1 MYKRQAFAL
10 VPPDGFALG
19 PGDGLPQ
26 HLHVE
31 VVAHGLHVAVLAV
44 AQKDV
49 YKRQDMLSMSAHKF
63 NGPKGMGAL
72 YLSLIHI

>member
-1 MYKRQAFAL
+1 MRPAPSGIYFFRDKGVHPQVHEAFAL
-10 VPPDGFALG
+10 VALDGLALG

-44 AQKDV
+44 AQ
-49 YKRQDMLSMSAHKF
+49 QTACAANL
-63 NGPKGMGAL
+63 
-72 YLSLIHI
+72 